1 MIKLNL
7 IYTLESYQIVLII
20 IGAALLIIISG
31 LIFMFAYTNKIAT
44 KLYLSQW
51 ARQKNNQFQRGCSD
65 ASVDYHLDMYNQ
77 GMEFREKNLEY
88 IQEVEIISSGLKL
101 VGEYYDFGFKK
112 AIIVLPGRTET
123 CYYGAYYA
131 EAFKN
136 GGYNVLCIDP
146 RAHGNSEGNKITLGK
161 EEGKDTISWAKF
173 LHDKY
178 GVESICLYGLCGGA
192 TSACFT
198 LTDKDCPSYI
208 NSFIA
213 DGMFYSFYRLYK
225 RHIVD
230 LKKPPYPVIFQ
241 VMSKIKKYNNVN
253 PYKAKPFDMVDKINV
268 PILFLSGTKDIFALP
283 SEANLMYEKCSSKD
297 KKLVYINNARHSHL
311 RYDNKKE
318 YDDAVINF
326 LRTH

>member
-1 MIKLNL
+1 MFNL
-7 IYTLESYQIVLII
+7 FLSDAGRLAII
-20 IGAALLIIISG
+20 IVAIVVGVLLIGG
-31 LIFMFAYTNKIAT
+31 LIFSLIFTNKVAK
-44 KLYLSQW
+44 KLYNMQW
-51 ARQKNNQFQRGCSD
+51 ARNKNSMFSRGCSD
-65 ASVDYHLDMYNQ
+65 PSVPYHLDMYNQ
-77 GMEFREKNLEY
+77 GMKFREDNISCVSEH
-88 IQEVEIISSGLKL
+88 EIISLGIKLKA
-101 VGEYYDFGFKK
+101 EYYDFGFKK

-131 EAFKN
+131 EAFRN

-146 RAHGNSEGNKITLGK
+146 RAHGLSEGTKITLGK
-161 EEGKDTISWAKF
+161 DEAIDTINWAKY
-173 LHDKY
+173 LHDKL

-192 TSACFT
+192 TCACFT
-198 LTDKDCPSYI
+198 LLNDECPKYI

-230 LKKPPYPVIFQ
+230 LKKPVYPVVWM
-241 VMSKIKKYNNVN
+241 VMHNIKKYNNVN

-283 SEANLMYEKCSSKD
+283 SEAKMMFNKCSSKD
-297 KKLVYINNARHSHL
+297 KKLVYIENGRHSHL
-311 RYDNKKE
+311 RYDNKKS

-326 LRTH
+326 LKNH